1 MVMMK
6 EFCKKLCYLII
17 VFFIGNILIDIFNN
31 NTATKM
37 IYYTI
42 GYCACIIYNFEMIF
56 KGEK

>member
-1 MVMMK
+1 MK
-6 EFCKKLCYLII
+6 KFCKNLCYVITL
-17 VFFIGNILIDIFNN
+17 FFIGNILIDIFNN
-31 NTATKM
+31 ITATKM